1 MVRKGMAIKID
12 QELIEYLEDL
22 SYLTLSQK
30 EKQRLTGDLQEILER
45 MTLLAALDTEGVCER
60 SHRFG
65 GVNALRED
73 EVRPSFNREL
83 ILRNAP
89 HRNKEM
95 FMMPKAVE

>member
-45 MTLLAALDTEGVCER
+45 MTLLAALDTEVPER
-60 SHRFG
+60 SHRF
-65 GVNALRED
+65 VA
-73 EVRPSFNREL
+73 
-83 ILRNAP
+83 
-89 HRNKEM
+89 
-95 FMMPKAVE
+95 